1 MDRDAEDA
9 LKAPFKRLSK
19 SQARERARAK
29 RRQQTCE
36 APGCRDE
43 GLYPAPKSRR
53 RVQDRY
59 YFCLEHV
66 REYNK
71 AWNYFEGMTPG
82 AVERDRLAAMTWDRP
97 TWRFGEQ
104 GRSGAAK
111 RASAFAGQ
119 GFRDSFGFFDAEE
132 EERDEAEIRARDTRR
147 LLRSL
152 PPEYREA
159 FETLEIVPPV
169 TAEVLKTHYK
179 DMVRK
184 LHPDLNQDDPG
195 AEARMKAVNAAYSL
209 VRDIIEQA
217 D

>member
-1 MDRDAEDA
+1 MDRSADDA

-19 SQARERARAK
+19 SQAREQARARQ
-29 RRQQTCE
+29 RQRTCE
-36 APGCRDE
+36 APGCREE

-82 AVERDRLAAMTWDRP
+82 AVERDRLASMTWDRP

-104 GRSGAAK
+104 GRSKAAK

-119 GFRDSFGFFDAEE
+119 GFRDSFGFS
-132 EERDEAEIRARDTRR
+132 RKRGTAR
-147 LLRSL
+147 
-152 PPEYREA
+152 
-159 FETLEIVPPV
+159 
-169 TAEVLKTHYK
+169 
-179 DMVRK
+179 
-184 LHPDLNQDDPG
+184 
-195 AEARMKAVNAAYSL
+195 
-209 VRDIIEQA
+209 
-217 D
+217 

>member
-1 MDRDAEDA
+1 MDRSADDA

-19 SQARERARAK
+19 SQAREQARAQQ
-29 RRQQTCE
+29 RQRTCE
-36 APGCRDE
+36 APGCREE

-104 GRSGAAK
+104 GRD
-111 RASAFAGQ
+111 RANQRANAFAGK
-119 GFRDSFGFFDAEE
+119 GFKDNFGLFEE
-132 EERDEAEIRARDTRR
+132 EERDEEEIRARDTRR

-159 FETLEIVPPV
+159 FETLEIQPPV
-169 TAEVLKTHYK
+169 TAEELKTHYK
-179 DMVRK
+179 DLVRK
-184 LHPDLNQDDPG
+184 LHPDLNQDDPT
-195 AEARMKAVNAAYSL
+195 AEDRMKAVNAAYSL
-209 VRDIIEQA
+209 VRDIIENA
-217 D
+217 E